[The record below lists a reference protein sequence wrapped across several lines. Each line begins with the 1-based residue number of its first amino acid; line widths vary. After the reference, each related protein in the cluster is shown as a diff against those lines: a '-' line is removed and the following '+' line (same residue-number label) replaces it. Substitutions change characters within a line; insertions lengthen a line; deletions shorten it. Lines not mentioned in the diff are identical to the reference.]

1 MADVTPLLASADP
14 ARGKAVAQQCTR
26 CHSVDR
32 EAKTIDGP
40 PLWDIVSRRKASIRD
55 YKYTPAL
62 KAVGGTWT
70 YDALNAYIAQ
80 PAWTVPGVGMKM
92 AGVPSPQDR
101 ANLIA
106 YLRTLS
112 DSPVPLPK

>member
-1 MADVTPLLASADP
+1 MADVAPLLASAEP
-14 ARGKAVAQQCTR
+14 AQGKAVAQQCTP

-40 PLWDIVSRRKASIRD
+40 PLWDIVGRRKASIRD

-112 DSPVPLPK
+112 DSPVLLPK